1 MPLPSLTA
9 PSLATE
15 ITQIPEIDY
24 PDSDGNPMSDN
35 TEQYRWIVMIK
46 ENLEIIFADNPNV
59 FVAGDLLWYPV
70 RYTPKRMAPDVMVAF
85 GRPKGRRGSYK
96 QWQEENIPPQV
107 TFEILSP
114 SNKDRRG
121 LESLEDKFNF
131 YETYGIQEYYVY
143 DPDDL
148 VLQGWQYTNGR
159 FLEID
164 MRSPWVS
171 PLLQVRFEWQDGKE
185 LIMYRPNGQRF
196 LSPVELDKRAEAAI
210 QRADIAEQLA
220 EQEKLLA
227 EAAIQRA
234 DIAEQLA
241 EQEKLR
247 ADRLAARLR
256 DLGIDLNLE

>member
-1 MPLPSLTA
+1 
-9 PSLATE
+9 
-15 ITQIPEIDY
+15 
-24 PDSDGNPMSDN
+24 
-35 TEQYRWIVMIK
+35 
-46 ENLEIIFADNPNV
+46 
-59 FVAGDLLWYPV
+59 
-70 RYTPKRMAPDVMVAF
+70 MAPDVMVAF

-107 TFEILSP
+107 AFEILSP

-131 YETYGIQEYYVY
+131 YEAYGIQEYYVY

-148 VLQGWQYTNGR
+148 VLQGWQYANGR

-210 QRADIAEQLA
+210 QRA
-220 EQEKLLA
+220 
-227 EAAIQRA
+227 EAFEQRA
-234 DIAEQLA
+234 DIAEQRA